1 MEGLKI
7 KIDDSL
13 ICLKPQMKKYQN
25 INKLTDLRDI
35 EKYTEFLN
43 KKNNNE
49 KNNILKYFKINNINK
64 NYFILTDEILQYLLS
79 QKTSAFINCESKCNC
94 NKLYKNLFTLYFRD
108 NEYIPICCAVSI
120 TNPITNCNLFKYIN
134 HEVIL
139 LGNWTCNL

>member
-43 KKNNNE
+43 KKNINE
-49 KNNILKYFKINNINK
+49 KINILKYF
-64 NYFILTDEILQYLLS
+64 
-79 QKTSAFINCESKCNC
+79 
-94 NKLYKNLFTLYFRD
+94 
-108 NEYIPICCAVSI
+108 
-120 TNPITNCNLFKYIN
+120 
-134 HEVIL
+134 
-139 LGNWTCNL
+139 